1 MNAIQFDSGV
11 RVVDLPRPVPAR
23 GEALVRVTMA
33 GICNTDIEL
42 SRGYMGFR
50 GVPGHE
56 FVGVVE
62 ECGNDRLLGKRV
74 VGEINCVWGTCT
86 FCAREMPHH
95 CPHRTVL
102 GILGR
107 PGAFAEYLTLPE
119 QNLHVVPDPLPDEIA
134 VFTEPIAAAFRIHEQ
149 IEVRPNDRVVVLGDG
164 KLGLLIAQVMRLKT
178 NNVLCM
184 GKHAHKLNTLA
195 SLGIATARINGPPA
209 DASADIVV
217 EATGSADGLRRALQ
231 LVRPEGTIV
240 LKTTVAHET
249 SLDFSLPVIDEIRIL
264 GSRCGPF
271 RPALESLALGTVD
284 VQTLIHATYP
294 LSDAEAAL
302 EHAQRP
308 GVLKVLIRIGD

>member
-1 MNAIQFDSGV
+1 MKAVLFDDQI
-11 RVVDLPRPVPAR
+11 RLVDLPRPVPAR
-23 GEALVRVTMA
+23 GEALVRVRMA

-74 VGEINCVWGTCT
+74 VGEINCVCGTCT
-86 FCAREMPHH
+86 FCARELPHH

-102 GILGR
+102 GILDR

-134 VFTEPIAAAFRIHEQ
+134 VFTEPVAAAFRIHEQ
-149 IEVRPNDRVVVLGDG
+149 IEVLSNDRVVVLGDG

-178 NNVLCM
+178 KDVLCI
-184 GKHAHKLNTLA
+184 GKHADKLNTVA
-195 SLGIATARINGPPA
+195 SLGIATAQINGPPA
-209 DASADIVV
+209 DAGADIVV

-249 SLDFSLPVIDEIRIL
+249 PLDFSLPVINEIRIL

-284 VQTLIHATYP
+284 VRPLIHATYP
-294 LSDAEAAL
+294 LSGAVVAL

-308 GVLKVLIRIGD
+308 GVLKVLIRIGE